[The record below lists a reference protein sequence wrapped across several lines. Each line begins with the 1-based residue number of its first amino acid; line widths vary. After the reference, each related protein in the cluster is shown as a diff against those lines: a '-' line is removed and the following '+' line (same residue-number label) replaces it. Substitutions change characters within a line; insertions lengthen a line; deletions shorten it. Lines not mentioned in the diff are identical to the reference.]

1 MEALS
6 TSLMMAGKRA
16 SLSAKNNSKALMV
29 SPAKT
34 VVMAMFFF
42 RADRLRGFQLMRH
55 RWNSLGRKRAIKYPP
70 PCISNCLSYKRRFSS
85 SDDLSPSDEDTMGIS
100 PELQSCILKF
110 VTDGSLSQYESR
122 SISAAMFRS
131 PFGRNLVT
139 SRPTEEMKGVI
150 QYSIDSYLIQR
161 VKRSIGNPGSYV
173 RSIVK
178 TEVSNRSG
186 ETAAEEIKN
195 AEETD
200 NKMKEQSTSPIDRQ
214 NAIGVQELR
223 ELLRLNWVQPNELS
237 ENCMHVLSQHSA
249 LSVRY
254 ALETY
259 AKQKKRREENNI
271 DKIANPSSYI
281 MTVLR

>member
-1 MEALS
+1 
-6 TSLMMAGKRA
+6 
-16 SLSAKNNSKALMV
+16 
-29 SPAKT
+29 
-34 VVMAMFFF
+34 
-42 RADRLRGFQLMRH
+42 
-55 RWNSLGRKRAIKYPP
+55 
-70 PCISNCLSYKRRFSS
+70 
-85 SDDLSPSDEDTMGIS
+85 MGIS

-150 QYSIDSYLIQR
+150 QYSIDSYLTQR
-161 VKRSIGNPGSYV
+161 AKRAESGRGSIGNPGSYV

-186 ETAAEEIKN
+186 ETAAGEIKN
-195 AEETD
+195 AEDTD
-200 NKMKEQSTSPIDRQ
+200 NQMKEQLTSPIDRQ

>member
-1 MEALS
+1 
-6 TSLMMAGKRA
+6 
-16 SLSAKNNSKALMV
+16 
-29 SPAKT
+29 
-34 VVMAMFFF
+34 
-42 RADRLRGFQLMRH
+42 
-55 RWNSLGRKRAIKYPP
+55 
-70 PCISNCLSYKRRFSS
+70 
-85 SDDLSPSDEDTMGIS
+85 
-100 PELQSCILKF
+100 
-110 VTDGSLSQYESR
+110 
-122 SISAAMFRS
+122 MFRS

-139 SRPTEEMKGVI
+139 SRSTEEMKGVI
-150 QYSIDSYLIQR
+150 QYSIDSYLTQR
-161 VKRSIGNPGSYV
+161 AKRAESGRGSIGGNPGSYV

-178 TEVSNRSG
+178 TEVNNRSG

-259 AKQKKRREENNI
+259 AKQKKRRKENNI
-271 DKIANPSSYI
+271 DKIANPSYDCSEVRRSHKKFHDFCLFI
-281 MTVLR
+281 VLILTSCDAPHNIEIQLKT